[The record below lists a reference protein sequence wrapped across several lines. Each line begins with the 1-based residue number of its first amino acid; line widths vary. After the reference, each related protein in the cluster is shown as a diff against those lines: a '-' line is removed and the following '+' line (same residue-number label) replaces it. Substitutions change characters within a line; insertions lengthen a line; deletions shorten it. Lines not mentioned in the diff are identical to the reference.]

1 MVFFEERKSDSLLV
15 ITSNRRCY
23 MGKKILINFI
33 KQHKV
38 SYLVGII
45 FMLLASYIQ
54 TILPKILGSTIDI
67 LKANNF
73 DVKSVYV
80 NIGFML
86 LIAFGTFASCYIWR
100 NLIIG
105 NARSLE
111 CKLRE
116 ELFSHFQELSHE
128 FYITRKTG
136 DLIAYAINDIN
147 AVRMTFGPATAMSIN
162 GIVLC
167 VISIYSMS
175 KSINWSVT
183 LLSLIPIPFII
194 FIMFKI
200 GKIVRKRFNKVQE
213 NFGLIS
219 DRVQEN
225 INGIRVIK
233 AYVQEDDEVKNF
245 EELNEAMAKSNL
257 DMVRI
262 SSYLSPLIE
271 ICFTISFVLNLILGG
286 SMVLKSEISL
296 GDFIAFNGYLTMIMA
311 PIISIGRV
319 ITIFQRGMASLNRL
333 NEIFST
339 ESHIKEPLNSIKS
352 SPEGDIEIRNLS
364 FSYPG
369 SKEPV
374 LNNINLI
381 IPKGHTLGI
390 IGKTGS
396 GKSTLVNL
404 LLRMYNVP
412 RETIFFNGIDINDY
426 SLKTL
431 REDFGFVPQDN
442 FLFKASISDNIK
454 FFKQI
459 YKHEEVVDA
468 AKNSCIFES
477 IMNFPNSFETVIGER
492 GINISGGQKQRIS
505 IARALI
511 KNPEILLLDDALS
524 AVDTIT
530 ETRILENLRKA
541 RENKTSIIIAHR
553 ISQVM
558 DADEIIVLD
567 NGKIFE
573 RGTHLELIEKRGQ
586 YYDIYKSQFKE
597 EDDNFGNEAS

>member
-1 MVFFEERKSDSLLV
+1 
-15 ITSNRRCY
+15 

-33 KQHKV
+33 KKHKI
-38 SYLVGII
+38 SYIIGVI
-45 FMLLASYIQ
+45 FMLLTSYIQ
-54 TILPKILGSTIDI
+54 TLFPEVLGNTIDI
-67 LKANNF
+67 LKQSNF
-73 DVKSVYV
+73 EAKSVYV
-80 NIGFML
+80 NIGYIM
-86 LIAFGTFASCYIWR
+86 LIAFGTFVSCYIWR

-105 NARSLE
+105 NGRSLE
-111 CKLRE
+111 CNLRE
-116 ELFSHFQELSHE
+116 ELFNHFQKLSPE
-128 FYITRKTG
+128 FYNTRKTG

-175 KSINWSVT
+175 KAINWSIT
-183 LLSLIPIPFII
+183 ALALMPIPIII

-200 GKIVRKRFNKVQE
+200 GKIVRNRFNKVQE
-213 NFGLIS
+213 NFGSIS

-233 AYVQEDDEVKNF
+233 AYVQEDEEVKNF
-245 EELNEAMAKSNL
+245 EELNEKMAKSNL
-257 DMVRI
+257 DMVRV

-271 ICFTISFVLNLILGG
+271 ICFTLSFVLNLIIGG
-286 SMVLKSEISL
+286 NMVLEGQISL
-296 GDFIAFNGYLTMIMA
+296 GDFIAFNGYLTMIRG
-311 PIISIGRV
+311 PIVSMGRI

-333 NEIFST
+333 NEIFNT
-339 ESHIKEPLNSIKS
+339 EYHIKEELASIKT
-352 SPEGDIEIRNLS
+352 SPAGDIEIRNLT
-364 FSYPG
+364 FSYPD
-369 SKEPV
+369 STEQV
-374 LNNINLI
+374 LTDINLI

-396 GKSTLVNL
+396 GKSTLGNL

-412 RETIFFNGIDINDY
+412 KETIFFNGIDINAY
-426 SLKTL
+426 SFKAL

-454 FFKQI
+454 FFKQT
-459 YKHEEVVDA
+459 YKKEKVVEA
-468 AKNSCIFES
+468 TKNSSIFES
-477 IMNFPNSFETVIGER
+477 VMSFPDDFNTVIGER
-492 GINISGGQKQRIS
+492 GVNISGGQKQRIS

-530 ETRILENLRKA
+530 EAQILKNLQKA

-553 ISQVM
+553 ISQVIA
-558 DADEIIVLD
+558 ADEIIVLD
-567 NGKIFE
+567 KGKISE
-573 RGTHLELIEKRGQ
+573 KGTHLELLEKGGL
-586 YYDIYKSQFKE
+586 YYDIYKSQFHE
-597 EDDNFGNEAS
+597 QDNRFGHEAS